1 MCFSTL
7 FAQDNFEEY
16 FKLID
21 KENRINFNTLQNPLD
36 KENRINFNTLQNPF
50 VNPTF
55 EKLRHIKITA
65 IILDKVKIYDRW
77 YKKGDM
83 IDDAIIYE
91 INTKEIKFQY
101 DNLEIAIQI
110 NKNDK
115 ININ

>member
-1 MCFSTL
+1 M
-7 FAQDNFEEY
+7 
-16 FKLID
+16 ID
-21 KENRINFNTLQNPLD
+21 GI
-36 KENRINFNTLQNPF
+36 
-50 VNPTF
+50 
-55 EKLRHIKITA
+55 
-65 IILDKVKIYDRW
+65 
-77 YKKGDM
+77 KGDM

>member
-1 MCFSTL
+1 M

-21 KENRINFNTLQNPLD
+21 KQNHINFD
-36 KENRINFNTLQNPF
+36 TLQNPF

-55 EKLRHIKITA
+55 EKLRQIKITA
-65 IILDKVKIYDRW
+65 IMFDKVKIYDRW
-77 YKKGDM
+77 YKKGDRN
-83 IDDAIIYE
+83 DDAIIDE
-91 INTKEIKFQY
+91 INTKEIKFKY

-115 ININ
+115 IDIN

>member
-21 KENRINFNTLQNPLD
+21 KENRINFNTLQNP
-36 KENRINFNTLQNPF
+36 F

-65 IILDKVKIYDRW
+65 IMLDKVKIYDRW

-91 INTKEIKFQY
+91 INTIKPLYKSKSF
-101 DNLEIAIQI
+101 DT
-110 NKNDK
+110 
-115 ININ
+115 

>member
-1 MCFSTL
+1 M

-21 KENRINFNTLQNPLD
+21 KQNHINFD
-36 KENRINFNTLQNPF
+36 TLQNPF

-55 EKLRHIKITA
+55 EKLRQIKITA
-65 IILDKVKIYDRW
+65 IMFDKVKIYDRW
-77 YKKGDM
+77 YKKGDR
-83 IDDAIIYE
+83 IDDAIIDE
-91 INTKEIKFQY
+91 INTKEIKFKY

-115 ININ
+115 IDIN

>member
-21 KENRINFNTLQNPLD
+21 KENRINFNTLQNP
-36 KENRINFNTLQNPF
+36 F

-65 IILDKVKIYDRW
+65 IMLDKVKIYDRW
-77 YKKGDM
+77 HKKGDM

-115 ININ
+115 INININ

>member
-21 KENRINFNTLQNPLD
+21 KENRINFNTLQNP
-36 KENRINFNTLQNPF
+36 F

-55 EKLRHIKITA
+55 EKLRHIKIAA
-65 IILDKVKIYDRW
+65 IMLDKVKIYDRW

-83 IDDAIIYE
+83 IDDAIIHE